1 MGYEDKARLNMF
13 AGASSLSS
21 DQFFGR
27 EERGGNSGSG
37 GASSSARDLIAGANL
52 YDMKEGVKEGV
63 TRVAGRLSNLA
74 SDFMSQVQEKYGGY

>member
-1 MGYEDKARLNMF
+1 MGFEDKARLNQF

-27 EERGGNSGSG
+27 EERGGHAGAG
-37 GASSSARDLIAGANL
+37 GASSSARDMIANANL

-74 SDFMSQVQEKYGGY
+74 SDFMNQVQEKYGGY